1 MFIKK
6 MEPWIHRIVTLGV
19 SVVFF
24 LPLYINSAFYFPFIT
39 PRNFAFRIIVEILL
53 GLYLI
58 LLLTNWKRYSIGKSR
73 LVGLLVLFFGWLTLS
88 SVVNPGFWIGFW
100 GNYERMDGLLNAYHL
115 IAFLIIIVGV
125 YREKANWIQLFHATF
140 FVSFIVSFIALGQYL
155 GLNLFIESSGGD
167 RVTSSLGNAAYVGT
181 YALFHV
187 FFGLYLMLRYRHST
201 DSFKLFGRWHI
212 PVPTVTDGQ
221 KLRFELYAW
230 YLLDFMVVVFE
241 SMARGKGN
249 EGTLAAIFGN
259 GGVFFAFFL
268 PQVFLNL
275 NVYYKKWR
283 HYGAYGYYLSVIL
296 LNAIALFNTQT
307 RGALIGLI
315 IGIAVMGFMA
325 IYLKAVPKFLRM
337 SGVGILVLVIIAV
350 GLIYINKDSSWVRK
364 NSTLNRLVSISTTDT
379 SSEARLLTWQTGL
392 KGLTEKPIL
401 GWGAERFN
409 VVFNKYFPEDVYRH
423 ANSRV
428 WYDRAHNIYI
438 EYLVQGGVVGLV
450 LYLAI
455 FIYALWLLRRNYKQT
470 KNPGALIVFT
480 GLFVAYGIQNAFVF
494 DSINTYILLILA
506 LAAVIC
512 ISEDYRVGNRVWF
525 VHNLRSGALILASLV
540 ISVLVLAAVTLL
552 NIPQLQKNVQYVK
565 EYNKLRAAS
574 TAQDFEQGVS
584 NVVKVLDNSVFLGT
598 LELRQTFSEFA
609 NDVANAGTAP
619 MQIRRNIVD
628 DAAAQLEKSIATEPD
643 NARHYAFLTNLYLT
657 AANIDSSYADKNL
670 KIIEKGIALSPT
682 RTPFYYSLGRVYIT
696 KKLYDQAVDAFKHA
710 VELSPNVVDA
720 HLNLLAAYIASDRDA
735 EATIETKV
743 IREMKV
749 NMTPANY
756 ITFGRVLRVGGNIN
770 EAIKVLLEAVD
781 HYPEEASLYS
791 ELANVYES
799 THDTPNALI
808 YAQKAATL
816 NPQYA
821 PLLDE
826 LKGNKKL

>member
-1 MFIKK
+1 
-6 MEPWIHRIVTLGV
+6 
-19 SVVFF
+19 
-24 LPLYINSAFYFPFIT
+24 
-39 PRNFAFRIIVEILL
+39 
-53 GLYLI
+53 
-58 LLLTNWKRYSIGKSR
+58 
-73 LVGLLVLFFGWLTLS
+73 
-88 SVVNPGFWIGFW
+88 
-100 GNYERMDGLLNAYHL
+100 
-115 IAFLIIIVGV
+115 
-125 YREKANWIQLFHATF
+125 
-140 FVSFIVSFIALGQYL
+140 
-155 GLNLFIESSGGD
+155 
-167 RVTSSLGNAAYVGT
+167 
-181 YALFHV
+181 
-187 FFGLYLMLRYRHST
+187 
-201 DSFKLFGRWHI
+201 
-212 PVPTVTDGQ
+212 
-221 KLRFELYAW
+221 
-230 YLLDFMVVVFE
+230 
-241 SMARGKGN
+241 
-249 EGTLAAIFGN
+249 
-259 GGVFFAFFL
+259 
-268 PQVFLNL
+268 
-275 NVYYKKWR
+275 
-283 HYGAYGYYLSVIL
+283 
-296 LNAIALFNTQT
+296 
-307 RGALIGLI
+307 
-315 IGIAVMGFMA
+315 
-325 IYLKAVPKFLRM
+325 
-337 SGVGILVLVIIAV
+337 
-350 GLIYINKDSSWVRK
+350 
-364 NSTLNRLVSISTTDT
+364 
-379 SSEARLLTWQTGL
+379 LTWQTGL

-696 KKLYDQAVDAFKHA
+696 KKLYDQAVDAFKH
-710 VELSPNVVDA
+710 PQ
-720 HLNLLAAYIASDRDA
+720 HL
-735 EATIETKV
+735 
-743 IREMKV
+743 
-749 NMTPANY
+749 
-756 ITFGRVLRVGGNIN
+756 
-770 EAIKVLLEAVD
+770 AIIQPHA
-781 HYPEEASLYS
+781 
-791 ELANVYES
+791 
-799 THDTPNALI
+799 
-808 YAQKAATL
+808 
-816 NPQYA
+816 
-821 PLLDE
+821 
-826 LKGNKKL
+826 